1 MQDTNYKL
9 RGWMGSNKVS
19 HRRMAELLEMPYETF
34 RAKIAGESQWKL
46 SEVIRILDVTGCLFE
61 EIF

>member
-19 HRRMAELLEMPYETF
+19 QRHMAELLDIPYETF
-34 RAKIAGESQWKL
+34 KTKITGASQWKL
-46 SEVIRILDVTGCLFE
+46 SEVIKILDVTGRSFE

>member
-19 HRRMAELLEMPYETF
+19 GNDLAKMIEMPYETF
-34 RAKIAGESQWKL
+34 RTKMSGQSQWKL
-46 SEVIRILDVTGCLFE
+46 SEVIAILNVTGCKFE

>member
-19 HRRMAELLEMPYETF
+19 HRRMAELLEMP
-34 RAKIAGESQWKL
+34 
-46 SEVIRILDVTGCLFE
+46 
-61 EIF
+61 

>member
-19 HRRMAELLEMPYETF
+19 QRRMAELLDIPYDTF
-34 RAKIAGESQWKL
+34 KTKIAGASQWKL
-46 SEVIRILDVTGCLFE
+46 SEVIKILDVTGCSFE

>member
-9 RGWMGSNKVS
+9 RGWMGSNKVTQ
-19 HRRMAELLEMPYETF
+19 RRMAELLEMPYETF
-34 RAKIAGESQWKL
+34 KTKISGDSQWKL
-46 SEVIRILDVTGCLFE
+46 SEIIKILDVTGVSFE

>member
-9 RGWMGSNKVS
+9 RGWMGSNKVTQ
-19 HRRMAELLEMPYETF
+19 RRMAELLEMPYETF
-34 RAKIAGESQWKL
+34 KTKISGDSQWKL
-46 SEVIRILDVTGCLFE
+46 SEVIKILDVTGVSFE